1 MNSLYILRHGIAAAR
16 PVSGRAKDSDRPLT
30 AEGRQKVRRV
40 ARAMAKLDLGIELI
54 VSSPFV
60 RARQTAELV
69 AEALRLRDK
78 VQLCEPLT
86 PQGEVKDL
94 IAYLKALEPPADNV
108 LLVGHEPYLSG
119 LISLLVSGRRGLSLN
134 LKKAGLCKLTLTGLR
149 AGRCAT
155 LDWLLTPK
163 QMSLMS

>member
-1 MNSLYILRHGIAAAR
+1 MNTLYILRHGIAAPR
-16 PVSGRAKDSDRPLT
+16 PVGGRAKDSDRPLT

-40 ARAMAKLDLGIELI
+40 ARTMAKLELGIDLI

-69 AEALRLRDK
+69 ADVLRLRDK
-78 VQLCEPLT
+78 VQLCEHLA
-86 PQGEVKDL
+86 PQGKPKDL
-94 IAYLKALEPPADNV
+94 IAYLKALEPPPDNV

-119 LISLLVSGRRGLSLN
+119 LISLLLSGSRGLALN
-134 LKKAGLCKLTLTGLR
+134 LKKAGLCKLTLTGLT

-155 LDWLLTPK
+155 LEWLLTPK